1 MSPPPLTQA
10 CIWEGL
16 MIRPRFPAAEVTS
29 AHQLLLQMCSS
40 FAVCLQTR
48 SPVRC
53 WSSAA
58 CQTRSGRSGGMGL
71 CSTCTTFGQSACW
84 RPRLLFKPPICTTW
98 AGQHKPHT
106 SQTQWTYYAYVNAEG
121 LCMFLSGKSQSSS
134 TWKANMLER
143 RLTVYMCIHI

>member
-58 CQTRSGRSGGMGL
+58 CQTRSGRSGVGGAFAAHAPCL
-71 CSTCTTFGQSACW
+71 VRVRARGPGCFLSPRFAPPGPANTNLTL
-84 RPRLLFKPPICTTW
+84 PRLSELTM
-98 AGQHKPHT
+98 HM
-106 SQTQWTYYAYVNAEG
+106 S
-121 LCMFLSGKSQSSS
+121 
-134 TWKANMLER
+134 MLRDCACFCLGSHNQAAPER
-143 RLTVYMCIHI
+143 PTC